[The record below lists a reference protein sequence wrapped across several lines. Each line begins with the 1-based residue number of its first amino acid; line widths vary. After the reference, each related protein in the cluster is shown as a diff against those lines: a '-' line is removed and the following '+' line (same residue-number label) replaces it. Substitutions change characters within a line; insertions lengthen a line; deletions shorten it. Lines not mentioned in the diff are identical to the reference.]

1 MMNIKILLP
10 SRILLDKKVTKI
22 QAEATYGHF
31 TLLPKHIDFVAPL
44 VTGILVLTQE
54 EKVSY
59 VAIDGGL
66 LVKKEQQVWIST
78 PRGMLDDDLDVLQ
91 QNIEQQWESIKHAE
105 KKAKTAMSKL
115 ESDAIRR
122 YVEWRRD

>member
-1 MMNIKILLP
+1 MMNIKVLLP
-10 SRILLDKKVTKI
+10 SRILLDKKVVKI

-44 VTGILVLTQE
+44 ETSILILTQE
-54 EKVSY
+54 KKVSY

-66 LVKKEQQVWIST
+66 LVKKQQQVWIST
-78 PRGMLDDDLDVLQ
+78 PRGMIDDDLDVLQ
-91 QNIEQQWESIKHAE
+91 QHIEQQWEIIRQTE
-105 KKAKTAMSKL
+105 QRAKTAMSKL

-122 YVEWRRD
+122 FVEWRKD

>member
-10 SRILLDKKVTKI
+10 SRVLLDKEVTKI

-44 VTGILVLTQE
+44 ETSILILSQE
-54 EKVSY
+54 KKISY

-66 LVKKEQQVWIST
+66 LVKKNQHVWIST
-78 PRGMLDDDLDVLQ
+78 PRGMIDDDLDVLQ
-91 QNIEQQWESIKHAE
+91 QHIEKQWEIIKQTE
-105 KKAKTAMSKL
+105 QKAKKAMSKL

-122 YVEWRRD
+122 YVEWRKD

>member
-91 QNIEQQWESIKHAE
+91 QNIEQQWEIIKHAE

-115 ESDAIRR
+115 ESDTIRR

>member
-31 TLLPKHIDFVAPL
+31 TLLSKHIDFVAPL

-78 PRGMLDDDLDVLQ
+78 PRGMLDDDLDVLR
-91 QNIEQQWESIKHAE
+91 QNIEQQWEIIKHAE
-105 KKAKTAMSKL
+105 KKS
-115 ESDAIRR
+115 
-122 YVEWRRD
+122 

>member
-78 PRGMLDDDLDVLQ
+78 PRGMLDDDLDVLR
-91 QNIEQQWESIKHAE
+91 QNIGQQWEIIKHAE

-115 ESDAIRR
+115 ESDTIRR